1 MGQRGRKKGASGE
14 QSRALLLKIAADEFA
29 QKGYYE
35 TKVSS
40 IVKRANL
47 TQPTFYLYFQS
58 KEAIFRELVDV
69 FRLNLFEYTKKS
81 RLEPGIDSQSVPE
94 TITRG
99 LAAIF
104 MYFVENPNLARIGFF
119 IAPEAEELKTQL
131 ATQITDNLVSEQQNK
146 YFRSDIDMSLV
157 AESLVGIIERLTVTQ
172 LLQGKKQPE
181 EIANEIVHLFLYGML
196 LCGKGEGLRK
206 ISSAPPPP

>member
-1 MGQRGRKKGASGE
+1 MGQRGREKGASGE
-14 QSRALLLKIAADEFA
+14 ESRALLLKIAADEFA

-35 TKVSS
+35 TKVST

-58 KEAIFRELVDV
+58 KEAIFQELVDA
-69 FRLNLFEYTKKS
+69 FRQNLFAYTKKS
-81 RLEPGIDSQSVPE
+81 SLEPGIDSHSVPE
-94 TITRG
+94 ALTKH

-104 MYFVENPNLARIGFF
+104 TYFVENPNLARIGFL
-119 IAPEAEELKTQL
+119 IAQEAEELKKQL
-131 ATQITDNLVSEQQNK
+131 AAQMTDNLVSGQQNK
-146 YFRSDIDMSLV
+146 YYRSNIDMSIV

-181 EIANEIVHLFLYGML
+181 EIANEIVPLFLYGML
-196 LCGKGEGLRK
+196 FHEDGGENHK
-206 ISSAPPPP
+206 D